1 MDRQQQRPTK
11 GHVMTDRMQLV
22 AEHRLSQLR
31 GTTSAVP
38 SGYRPGTVGPAVRLA
53 TGRLLVR
60 LGERLAA
67 PVSAPVTR

>member
-1 MDRQQQRPTK
+1 
-11 GHVMTDRMQLV
+11 MTDRMQV
-22 AEHRLSQLR
+22 VVEHRLNELR

-38 SGYRPGTVGPAVRLA
+38 SGYRPATVGPALRLA

-67 PVSAPVTR
+67 PVSASATR

>member
-1 MDRQQQRPTK
+1 
-11 GHVMTDRMQLV
+11 MTDRMQVV
-22 AEHRLSQLR
+22 AEHRLGELR

-38 SGYRPGTVGPAVRLA
+38 SAHRPATVVPAVRLA

-67 PVSAPVTR
+67 PVGAPVTR